1 MLNMNRNL
9 LGIKIL
15 KRRMQY
21 MKCKIRKQ
29 LLQTIGQNTG
39 LEIIIKSVMA
49 LLDFQLYYN
58 YFTTL
63 VSGPI

>member
-1 MLNMNRNL
+1 MNRNL

-29 LLQTIGQNTG
+29 LLQTIGQNAG

-49 LLDFQLYYN
+49 HCWTFN
-58 YFTTL
+58 YTTTISL
-63 VSGPI
+63 HWTNITV

>member
-1 MLNMNRNL
+1 MNRNL

-63 VSGPI
+63 DKYNSIAK